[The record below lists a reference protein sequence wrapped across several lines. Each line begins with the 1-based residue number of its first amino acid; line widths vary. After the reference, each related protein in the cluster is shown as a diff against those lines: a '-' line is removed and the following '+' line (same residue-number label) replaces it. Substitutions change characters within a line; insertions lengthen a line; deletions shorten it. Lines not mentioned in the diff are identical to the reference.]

1 MLTYH
6 KGSLFDDKD
15 ADVFCHACNC
25 QNVWGSG
32 VAKQLKEKFPWA
44 YSREGLL
51 SECLC
56 PGKATVYRSD
66 DDEEPVVLCLYTSLQ
81 YGKERDPADVILRN
95 TRNALIECAP
105 WFDAGTV
112 IASPKI
118 NAGLFGVPWEKTEVL
133 IRALCELTRVE
144 WHVWELE

>member
-6 KGSLFDDKD
+6 KGSMFDDKE

-25 QNVWGSG
+25 QNMWGSG
-32 VAKQLKEKFPWA
+32 VAKQMKEKFPWA
-44 YSREGLL
+44 YAWEELMTV
-51 SECLC
+51 CLC
-56 PGKATVYRSD
+56 PGTARIYHRGN
-66 DDEEPVVLCLYTSLQ
+66 DEEPKVLCLYTSLH
-81 YGKERDPADVILRN
+81 YGNAKDSEDIILYN
-95 TRNALIECAP
+95 TRNALLECGI
-105 WFDAGTV
+105 WFDEGTT

-133 IRALCELTRVE
+133 IRAFCELTRVE